1 MNPDFLTL
9 FSQHWVVF
17 WDYFFNSKGHH
28 VSPVMSRLAKVSS
41 HWLCLVFFVDV
52 LSVVLNPVAK
62 SPSSFTDVKE
72 IRTQPTLNLVNHIL
86 GQACHD
92 AADLHVSPVTLFVWV
107 VWLPETLQSTQY
119 LLHGWKPPVSR
130 SLFLVGSLALTSR
143 SLKFLLLR

>member
-1 MNPDFLTL
+1 MLLFARLESGIGSLIHSVVIANPDFFTL

-41 HWLCLVFFVDV
+41 NWLCLVFFVDV

-86 GQACHD
+86 GQACHV
-92 AADLHVSPVTLFVWV
+92 AVDLPCFSSDPVCMGGMA
-107 VWLPETLQSTQY
+107 S
-119 LLHGWKPPVSR
+119 
-130 SLFLVGSLALTSR
+130 
-143 SLKFLLLR
+143 